1 MQHYKNIRRMIAG
14 VAMRH
19 KIEYSDDKV
28 NEEIIIFGEPEK
40 VKKKL
45 RNILRMHME

>member
-1 MQHYKNIRRMIAG
+1 
-14 VAMRH
+14 MRH

-40 VKKKL
+40 VKEVAEYIK
-45 RNILRMHME
+45 NAYGIIG